1 MEIFLI
7 ILSGLLDILILYCY
21 SLAKEVINMNKEEI
35 LSKARK
41 QKEPDEMETEVLAKS
56 LGVSTIVIPILC
68 LIFIIMRMVR
78 NNYIISDLVVLVLS
92 QVLIQEVYQYIKIR
106 SKKTI
111 FFIVLTS
118 LLTIGFIINFIFE
131 VSL

>member
-1 MEIFLI
+1 
-7 ILSGLLDILILYCY
+7 
-21 SLAKEVINMNKEEI
+21 MNKEEI
-35 LSKARK
+35 LSKARS

-92 QVLIQEVYQYIKIR
+92 QVLIQEIYQYIRIK

-111 FFIVLTS
+111 FFIVITS
-118 LLTIGFIINFIFE
+118 LMTIGFIINFIFE

>member
-1 MEIFLI
+1 
-7 ILSGLLDILILYCY
+7 
-21 SLAKEVINMNKEEI
+21 MNKEEI

-78 NNYIISDLVVLVLS
+78 SNYIISDLVVLVLS
-92 QVLIQEVYQYIKIR
+92 QVLIQEIYQYIRIK

-111 FFIVLTS
+111 FFIVITS
-118 LLTIGFIINFIFE
+118 LMTIGFIINFIFE